1 MKNSFVVYT
10 EILEYAG
17 DLTDEQ
23 LGQLY
28 RAQLTYATGGT
39 PVVTDPE
46 VRGIW
51 RVMKH
56 RMDVDAEKY
65 ESKCQ
70 QLRANASKCKQMQ
83 ADATKS
89 QQTEGDTV
97 TVTDIDTDTDKTIK
111 TRVRPAKRRF
121 GQHVLLTAEEYAKL
135 IAEYGEAQA
144 NAAVDYLDEYIE
156 RKGYKAKSHYLA
168 IRKWVFDAMH
178 EEEVKRRELEQRE
191 QRLRDQSKPRGGHFA
206 GERKDDIDGEV
217 LSGAIRRITAD
228 GNEDDRDRPREAA
241 GRDW

>member
-1 MKNSFVVYT
+1 MRSSFVVYAET
-10 EILEYAG
+10 LDYAG
-17 DLTDEQ
+17 DLTDAQ

-51 RVMKH
+51 RVVKH

-70 QLRANASKCKQMQ
+70 QLRANASRYKQMQ

-89 QQTEGDTV
+89 QQIEGDTDTDTD
-97 TVTDIDTDTDKTIK
+97 TVTDTDTDKSINTK
-111 TRVRPAKRRF
+111 PAKRRH
-121 GQHVLLTAEEYAKL
+121 GQHVLLTDEEYAKL

-144 NAAVDYLDEYIE
+144 NAAVAFLDEYIE
-156 RKGYKAKSHYLA
+156 RRGYKVKSHYLA
-168 IRKWVFDAMH
+168 LRKWVFDALR
-178 EEEVKRRELEQRE
+178 EEDIKRRELEQRE

-206 GERKDDIDGEV
+206 AERKEDIDGEI
-217 LSGAIRRITAD
+217 LSGVIRRITAD
-228 GNEDDRDRPREAA
+228 G
-241 GRDW
+241 